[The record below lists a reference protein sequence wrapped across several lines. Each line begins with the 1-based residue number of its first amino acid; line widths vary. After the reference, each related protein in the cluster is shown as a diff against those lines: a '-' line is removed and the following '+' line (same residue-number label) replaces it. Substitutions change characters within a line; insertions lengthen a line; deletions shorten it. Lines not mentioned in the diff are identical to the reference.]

1 MELNSRRLVAE
12 ILQSI
17 ERGLRGDD
25 ANSGD
30 TESVQNKEGKAWE
43 CYMAT
48 IAQAIDE
55 EYEPPG
61 K

>member
-1 MELNSRRLVAE
+1 MAE

>member
-1 MELNSRRLVAE
+1 MEHRSSRLVAE

-17 ERGLRGDD
+17 ERGLQSDE

-30 TESVQNKEGKAWE
+30 TESVQNKEVKAWE
-43 CYMAT
+43 SYMAT
-48 IAQAIDE
+48 MAAAINE

>member
-1 MELNSRRLVAE
+1 MAE

-17 ERGLRGDD
+17 ERGLQSDE

-30 TESVQNKEGKAWE
+30 TESVQNKEVKAWE
-43 CYMAT
+43 SYMAT
-48 IAQAIDE
+48 MAAAINE